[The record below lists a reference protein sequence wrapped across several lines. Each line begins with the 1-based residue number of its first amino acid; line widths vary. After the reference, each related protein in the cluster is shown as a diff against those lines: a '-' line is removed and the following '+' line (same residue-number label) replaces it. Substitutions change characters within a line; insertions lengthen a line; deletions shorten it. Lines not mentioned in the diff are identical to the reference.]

1 MFSSLY
7 FECVTAEVLHCTP
20 YSCYFSWLEMSN
32 RASWD
37 FKSRIKVDQKRKM
50 TLLSFFKKSCCLLPS
65 LTTFLFALS
74 AFASFWWCAERN
86 RLSDTWDIDTKICI
100 ARRFSN
106 RTLVRSASEMTYIV
120 LSGALN
126 STHSLVRWT
135 RKRKP
140 MTFSEGHHRH

>member
-50 TLLSFFKKSCCLLPS
+50 TLLSFFKKKAVVCCLRLRRFS
-65 LTTFLFALS
+65 LHWAHSRVSDDALNEIVS
-74 AFASFWWCAERN
+74 VTLET
-86 RLSDTWDIDTKICI
+86 LTQKYI